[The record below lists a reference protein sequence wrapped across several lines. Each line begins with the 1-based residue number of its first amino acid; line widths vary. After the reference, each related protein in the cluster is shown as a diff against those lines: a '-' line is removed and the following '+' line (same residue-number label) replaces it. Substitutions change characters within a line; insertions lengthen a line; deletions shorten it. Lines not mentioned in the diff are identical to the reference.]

1 MTPAFKV
8 NFLKAAN
15 QIFSIAPGEGNK
27 PIPLLTDKLFEE
39 LANLEKFPSGKGGYT
54 DTKRHTTLTLGKYVN
69 ARLLDQ
75 DGRFAK
81 DIEYIFGMQYAV
93 EHKQVRDCI
102 SIALRQTKGRQQLG
116 QNIDARFLKNPHDV
130 QNLLKR
136 DKAYSFLKNIRGS
149 PPYWQKMFYE
159 LLAMI
164 RTLGIPTW
172 FLTLSAADMKWPEV
186 IQAIAAQYQ
195 TTYTEEEVLALPWQ
209 TKSMWLRSNPVTAAR
224 MFQYRL
230 ETFVIAFLK
239 SNSEPIGGVAEY
251 VIQIEFQARGSPH
264 AHTLFWIKDSPKLG
278 YSKEEDVK
286 EFIDRYVSCSLP
298 ESDEELR
305 NLVESLQVHRHS
317 QSCRRTTGC
326 RFKYPKPPS
335 PSTLISHQPEE
346 NCQQQIDFA
355 VRILTAVK
363 EVLQSKDLPSNVTL
377 DEVLTTAHVTL
388 DDYTTALSISKC
400 GQSIILK
407 RQPSKQNVNCYSPA
421 VLRAWQANM
430 DIQYVINAYACVMY
444 IASYVLK
451 AEKGMG
457 ELLKQAA
464 KEFHQGNTRQQLRK
478 LGSVFLTNREVSAQE
493 AVYRALSMPLR
504 RCSRS
509 TIFLNTHHKDS
520 RDSLIL
526 PYTQLQ
532 KLDDDDENV
541 YCKNII
547 DRYAARPQN
556 LEDMSLAEFAALY
569 TYKQEC
575 TNDVAQCE
583 DYMSGGSDAELQSD
597 NDLPHDNVIALQN
610 GLGSM
615 RKRKKK
621 AVIRWHNFN
630 LEKEPEK
637 HFRSR
642 IMLFL
647 PWRDEDKL
655 RGNFK
660 SYSDRYNDEVD
671 KIKKIEDLF
680 IHHEEEIN
688 DAFKQLQTVGPP
700 QDAWDNLAP
709 GTEESQQAAQE
720 EGINYERPMAEE
732 DIQAHI
738 DQIVNDKPQSKND
751 SLNLKYTKEARK
763 ELLST
768 QKYNKYMQDLNQ
780 EQKTVVMYH
789 R

>member
-1 MTPAFKV
+1 
-8 NFLKAAN
+8 
-15 QIFSIAPGEGNK
+15 
-27 PIPLLTDKLFEE
+27 
-39 LANLEKFPSGKGGYT
+39 
-54 DTKRHTTLTLGKYVN
+54 
-69 ARLLDQ
+69 
-75 DGRFAK
+75 
-81 DIEYIFGMQYAV
+81 MQYAV

-149 PPYWQKMFYE
+149 PSYWQKMFYE

-251 VIQIEFQARGSPH
+251 VIRIEFQARGSPH

-298 ESDEELR
+298 ESDEELQ
-305 NLVESLQVHRHS
+305 NLVESLQVHHHS

-407 RQPSKQNVNCYSPA
+407 RQPSEQNVNCYSPA

-451 AEKGMG
+451 VEKGMG

-464 KEFHQGNTRQQLRK
+464 KEFHQGNTRQQLSK
-478 LGSVFLTNREVSAQE
+478 LGSVFLTN
-493 AVYRALSMPLR
+493 
-504 RCSRS
+504 
-509 TIFLNTHHKDS
+509 
-520 RDSLIL
+520 
-526 PYTQLQ
+526 
-532 KLDDDDENV
+532 
-541 YCKNII
+541 
-547 DRYAARPQN
+547 
-556 LEDMSLAEFAALY
+556 
-569 TYKQEC
+569 
-575 TNDVAQCE
+575 
-583 DYMSGGSDAELQSD
+583 
-597 NDLPHDNVIALQN
+597 
-610 GLGSM
+610 
-615 RKRKKK
+615 
-621 AVIRWHNFN
+621 
-630 LEKEPEK
+630 
-637 HFRSR
+637 
-642 IMLFL
+642 
-647 PWRDEDKL
+647 
-655 RGNFK
+655 
-660 SYSDRYNDEVD
+660 
-671 KIKKIEDLF
+671 
-680 IHHEEEIN
+680 
-688 DAFKQLQTVGPP
+688 
-700 QDAWDNLAP
+700 
-709 GTEESQQAAQE
+709 
-720 EGINYERPMAEE
+720 
-732 DIQAHI
+732 
-738 DQIVNDKPQSKND
+738 
-751 SLNLKYTKEARK
+751 
-763 ELLST
+763 
-768 QKYNKYMQDLNQ
+768 
-780 EQKTVVMYH
+780 
-789 R
+789 